1 MINAVQDT
9 GNVAPQE
16 KPVIEVFAWST
27 VMVFFANIGILIGIY
42 LLGPIIS
49 VFVGRFGAAL
59 LAFFGVPFYAYYKVK
74 GGGNDK
80 AIRMELLAYSVLQGV
95 LTGFVIDSIYL
106 SYIPYA
112 IVTPAIIAV
121 SFASVNKAAGGNR
134 KTLLGGTIGAAV
146 GVNFVLGLLTG
157 SLSFVYLLLTITYAG
172 IAFVVMQ
179 VMIKNKGKSNIY
191 QNALSCSMI
200 AAKGM
205 FFLMFGSYTPDD
217 QQQEKQK

>member
-1 MINAVQDT
+1 
-9 GNVAPQE
+9 
-16 KPVIEVFAWST
+16 
-27 VMVFFANIGILIGIY
+27 
-42 LLGPIIS
+42 
-49 VFVGRFGAAL
+49 
-59 LAFFGVPFYAYYKVK
+59 
-74 GGGNDK
+74 
-80 AIRMELLAYSVLQGV
+80 MELLAYSVLQGV

-121 SFASVNKAAGGNR
+121 SFAVCSKGGSATAFAHIILRQLKSVSLFQSVNKAAGGNR

-179 VMIKNKGKSNIY
+179 VMIKNKVSAMHISQNTFCIESIQGKSNIY